1 MGLQLK
7 NIDLQYGKQSVLK
20 NISFTINEGEI
31 VTLFGPSGVGKT
43 SLLKMIAGI
52 QPAAAGEIIFDGFK
66 QEEVILVFQD
76 FWLFPHMT
84 VLENIAFGLK
94 VRRKDKQVIAE
105 KVAEM
110 LQIFDLKELAKQYPS
125 QLSGGQ
131 KQRVA
136 LARALILAPRLL
148 LLDEPFSNLDSHL
161 RLKMRE
167 YLLKLQKE
175 FQFSVL
181 LVTHDQEEAFLLSDK
196 MVILLDQEVQ
206 QIASPKEIYYQPKNK
221 KVANFIGEM
230 NYLSG
235 MIDGN
240 IFQIGDQEILLKN
253 EAKIKG
259 DSEVL
264 IPYASQVDL
273 VEVGVEA
280 TVGKVF
286 WRPNGYQVTF
296 SVAGQSLILNNL
308 SVELKAG
315 QTVYLEFP
323 RELQVIAL

>member
-20 NISFTINEGEI
+20 DISFSVKEGEI

-84 VLENIAFGLK
+84 VAENIAFGLK
-94 VRRKDKQVIAE
+94 VRRKDKKMISD

-110 LQIFDLKELAKQYPS
+110 LDIFDLKGLEKQYPN

-175 FQFSVL
+175 FQFSIL

-196 MVILLDQEVQ
+196 MVILLDQKVQ

-230 NYLSG
+230 NYLTG

-240 IFQIGDQEILLKN
+240 IFQMGDQEILLEN
-253 EAKIKG
+253 AAKIKG
-259 DSEVL
+259 TSELLV
-264 IPYASQVDL
+264 PYASQVNIVAD
-273 VEVGVEA
+273 GVLA
-280 TVGKVF
+280 TVEKVF
-286 WRPNGYQVTF
+286 WRPNGYQAEF
-296 SVAGQSLILNNL
+296 RLAGQSLILNNV
-308 SVELKAG
+308 SVELKVG
-315 QTVYLEFP
+315 QTIYLEFP
-323 RELQVIAL
+323 RELQVMSL

>member
-20 NISFTINEGEI
+20 DISFSVKEGEI

-52 QPAAAGEIIFDGFK
+52 QPAAAGEIIFDGFE

-84 VLENIAFGLK
+84 VAENIAFGLK
-94 VRRKDKQVIAE
+94 VRRKDKKMIAD

-110 LQIFDLKELAKQYPS
+110 LHIFDLKGLEKQYPN

-175 FQFSVL
+175 FQFSIL
-181 LVTHDQEEAFLLSDK
+181 LITHDQEEAFLLSDK
-196 MVILLDQEVQ
+196 MVILLDQKVQ

-221 KVANFIGEM
+221 KVADFIGEM
-230 NYLSG
+230 NYLTG

-240 IFQIGDQEILLKN
+240 IFQMGDQEILLEN
-253 EAKIKG
+253 TAKIKG
-259 DSEVL
+259 DSELL
-264 IPYASQVDL
+264 IPYASQVNIVAD
-273 VEVGVEA
+273 GVLA
-280 TVGKVF
+280 TVEKVF
-286 WRPNGYQVTF
+286 WRPNGYQAEF
-296 SVAGQSLILNNL
+296 RIAGQSLILNNL
-308 SVELKAG
+308 PVELKAG

-323 RELQVIAL
+323 RELQVMSV